1 MRKVTIN
8 GTQIFYDL
16 MINYDFISV
25 NLNDHNNPCSVNL
38 PLLQSQ

>member
-8 GTQIFYDL
+8 GARFFMIL

-25 NLNDHNNPCSVNL
+25 NLNDHNNPRSFNL
-38 PLLQSQ
+38 PLLQS